1 MERLLDE
8 LSRRKKQA
16 IAVAAD
22 CVMLPVALW
31 TAFALRL
38 GEWDPQVASFWPAF
52 VVCVCVAVP
61 VFGRLGLYRQVV
73 RYMGNHAMLT
83 VVTCAFVASMAI
95 YAIAFL
101 IPLTGFPRSVPMI
114 FWMLTLLYVSGT
126 RFGVRAYIQ
135 RMQAR
140 LNPNQPVIIYSA
152 GGMGVEL
159 ARLLRQEG
167 QFEPIAF
174 IDDDKK
180 LQRSSI
186 DGIHVY
192 PPKQLAQL
200 LRDTSVNQVLW
211 QSGKTITTNAALL
224 NI

>member
-1 MERLLDE
+1 
-8 LSRRKKQA
+8 
-16 IAVAAD
+16 
-22 CVMLPVALW
+22 
-31 TAFALRL
+31 
-38 GEWDPQVASFWPAF
+38 
-52 VVCVCVAVP
+52 
-61 VFGRLGLYRQVV
+61 
-73 RYMGNHAMLT
+73 
-83 VVTCAFVASMAI
+83 
-95 YAIAFL
+95 
-101 IPLTGFPRSVPMI
+101 
-114 FWMLTLLYVSGT
+114 
-126 RFGVRAYIQ
+126 
-135 RMQAR
+135 MQAR

-152 GGMGVEL
+152 GSMGVEL